1 MVNNSQT
8 ESSSTAS
15 TVEAS
20 ASSST
25 GPSVLM
31 DTGLDLSSNRKDEA
45 DLSQSQ
51 YVEDKDTL
59 DTKKDQQFG

>member
-25 GPSVLM
+25 GSSVLM

-51 YVEDKDTL
+51 YMENKDML